1 MTTTKDIRP
10 SDHTYTPCDI
20 CGRTLLRGE
29 HVEVF
34 VHAGHRRSVCEL
46 CKPRAIHEGWK
57 REGAMLDYSAAES
70 TADRRRP
77 LLGRLRRPERDGQ
90 PSNPTLDDA
99 LSEDPFAQPSA
110 PAERPARRSSRER
123 GRRARQ
129 GVELSAPA
137 EQGAAPAPRR
147 NPLAEGG
154 IDHRVLAA
162 LEHFNKS
169 EHPRTVAG
177 VARSLGPPVVNVM
190 PDRAQPTLVWITV
203 SWELCWYRYEVDLD
217 LDGASVRV
225 ESQGYELSELSELQ
239 RLPGGQAAEN
249 GQLSAY

>member
-29 HVEVF
+29 LVEVF

-57 REGAMLDYSAAES
+57 REGAMLDYSAS
-70 TADRRRP
+70 TTPTDRRRS
-77 LLGRLRRPERDGQ
+77 LLGRLRRPPEDGQ
-90 PSNPTLDDA
+90 PSSPTLDDA
-99 LSEDPFAQPSA
+99 LSEDPFAQPS
-110 PAERPARRSSRER
+110 ERPQRPSRRSSRER
-123 GRRARQ
+123 GRRERP

-137 EQGAAPAPRR
+137 DQAPAPSPRR

-154 IDHRVLAA
+154 VDHRVLAA
-162 LEHFNKS
+162 LEHFNAS
-169 EHPRTVAG
+169 QHTRTVAG
-177 VARSLGPPVVNVM
+177 VARSLGPPVINVL

-203 SWELCWYRYEVDLD
+203 SWELCWYRYGVDLD
-217 LDGASVRV
+217 LDGASV
-225 ESQGYELSELSELQ
+225 ELDSQGYELSELSELQ
-239 RLPGGQAAEN
+239 RLPGGEANEA
-249 GQLSAY
+249 GKLSAY